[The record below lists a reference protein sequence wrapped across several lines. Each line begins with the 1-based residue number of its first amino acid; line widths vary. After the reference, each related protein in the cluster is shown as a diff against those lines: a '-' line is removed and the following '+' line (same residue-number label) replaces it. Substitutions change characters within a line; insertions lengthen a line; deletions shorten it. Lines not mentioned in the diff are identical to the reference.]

1 MANKINNKSH
11 SLAVKPYDDS
21 QWNDINLYNKL
32 PYKWDEELYHDKK
45 AQLYS
50 GNIIKSNSYKIK
62 HPLTIKN
69 R

>member
-32 PYKWDEELYHDKK
+32 PYKWDEEL
-45 AQLYS
+45 
-50 GNIIKSNSYKIK
+50 IMTRSNYIVVISLNLI
-62 HPLTIKN
+62 HT